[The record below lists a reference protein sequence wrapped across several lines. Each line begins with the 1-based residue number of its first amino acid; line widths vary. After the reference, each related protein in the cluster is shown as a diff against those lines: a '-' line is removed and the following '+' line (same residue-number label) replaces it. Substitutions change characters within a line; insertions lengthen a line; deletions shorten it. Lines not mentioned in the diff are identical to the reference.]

1 MYFNNLHILIYV
13 LIGFIGVVVGK
24 FIAWCSIRLPENK
37 KIISKEFF
45 KVNKEGIKNSY
56 IYIALIAIIYIF
68 TLYRFGIKNDDFF
81 KNLELI
87 KFLLLIP
94 MLVLTFVIDIKHRI
108 IPNRLNLTIFEVGV
122 IITFLYGITNL
133 NMVKEYIFGGLLGL
147 VIFGVITFIGGI
159 FAGREAMGLG
169 DVKFM
174 GAVGLYFG
182 INSVIEISIL
192 SFLLAAICSII
203 ILIIRFVILK
213 KKDDYIAFGPFLAL
227 SSFACIYLPTGIVLE
242 TFLNFCKMLSSLL

>member
-13 LIGFIGVVVGK
+13 LIGIIGLIVGK
-24 FIAWCSIRLPENK
+24 FISWCSIRLPEK
-37 KIISKEFF
+37 KRIISKEFF
-45 KVNKEGIKNSY
+45 KADKEETKNSY
-56 IYIALIAIIYIF
+56 IYMIIVSIIYIL
-68 TLYRFGIKNDDFF
+68 TLYYFGIKTNDFF

-94 MLVLTFVIDIKHRI
+94 MLILTFVIDIKHRI
-108 IPNRLNLTIFEVGV
+108 IPNRLTLTIFEVGI

-133 NMVKEYIFGGLLGL
+133 NMVKEYIFGGLLGAAIYGL
-147 VIFGVITFIGGI
+147 ITLIGGI
-159 FAGREAMGLG
+159 IAGREAMGLG

-174 GAVGLYFG
+174 GAIGLYYG

-192 SFLLAAICSII
+192 SFLIAAICSIA
-203 ILIIRFVILK
+203 ILIVRYFVLK

-227 SSFACIYLPTGIVLE
+227 SSLVCIYLPAGTILE
-242 TFLNFCKMLSSLL
+242 TFLFICKLISSLF

>member
-1 MYFNNLHILIYV
+1 
-13 LIGFIGVVVGK
+13 
-24 FIAWCSIRLPENK
+24 
-37 KIISKEFF
+37 
-45 KVNKEGIKNSY
+45 
-56 IYIALIAIIYIF
+56 
-68 TLYRFGIKNDDFF
+68 
-81 KNLELI
+81 
-87 KFLLLIP
+87 
-94 MLVLTFVIDIKHRI
+94 
-108 IPNRLNLTIFEVGV
+108 
-122 IITFLYGITNL
+122 
-133 NMVKEYIFGGLLGL
+133 MVKEYIFGGLLGL